1 MKLQQQAG
9 FAAVE
14 YTVVC
19 AALVFA
25 LFVPIQDDPASP
37 DKGRSTIQIV
47 SDGLQKAYKNFSH
60 ATSLPL

>member
-1 MKLQQQAG
+1 MTLQRQAG

-19 AALVFA
+19 AALALA

-37 DKGRSTIQIV
+37 DKGRSTIEIL
-47 SDGLQKAYKNFSH
+47 SAGLQKAYKNFSH